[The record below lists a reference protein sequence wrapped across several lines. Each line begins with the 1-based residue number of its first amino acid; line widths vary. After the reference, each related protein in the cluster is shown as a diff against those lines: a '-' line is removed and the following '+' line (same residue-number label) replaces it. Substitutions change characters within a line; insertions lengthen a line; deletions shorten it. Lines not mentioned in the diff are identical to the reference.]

1 MGSREFSGRESG
13 VCVELIEKTPPPTPA
28 PDPNNL
34 RRPNFFAP
42 LPVPKTV
49 GETEAADINAFD
61 VEDNEEN
68 LSLSGSSLSEDS
80 DPENDDLA
88 GKRRKPSPKKAPR
101 RAKSPHKKTQR
112 KKKASP
118 AGKKKKSVTK

>member
-1 MGSREFSGRESG
+1 MGSREFNGRESA
-13 VCVELIEKTPPPTPA
+13 VCVELVEKTPPPTPA

-34 RRPNFFAP
+34 RRPNFF
-42 LPVPKTV
+42 LPPPVSKTV
-49 GETEAADINAFD
+49 PETEAADVDDFN
-61 VEDNEEN
+61 VEENEED
-68 LSLSGSSLSEDS
+68 LSFSGSSLSDDS
-80 DPENDDLA
+80 DPENEDLA
-88 GKRRKPSPKKAPR
+88 GKKRKPSPKKAPR